1 METFGQMAF
10 PLIVLAVMIVGLL
23 SLLTT
28 IIPGLVIIWAAA
40 LVYGLVDGFTLG
52 SGILFAVITVLMLA
66 GSLVDNV
73 LMGASARTTG
83 ASWLSIGL
91 ALLAGLV
98 GSLVWPPFGGLL
110 AALGILFLVEYVRL
124 KDVDQAWIST
134 RSMAVGCGW
143 AVVARLVV
151 GAIMIGLWVVW
162 AFVL

>member
-1 METFGQMAF
+1 
-10 PLIVLAVMIVGLL
+10 
-23 SLLTT
+23 
-28 IIPGLVIIWAAA
+28 
-40 LVYGLVDGFTLG
+40 
-52 SGILFAVITVLMLA
+52 
-66 GSLVDNV
+66 
-73 LMGASARTTG
+73 
-83 ASWLSIGL
+83 
-91 ALLAGLV
+91 V

-151 GAIMIGLWVVW
+151 GVIMIGLWVVW